1 MHRFV
6 ALNIANANVALTHP
20 VTSLSGFS
28 HFNAILVAKSFMTE
42 LASRAR
48 TPSIEVTK
56 GVKDACLASKASRY
70 SFSSRSQLIGEQNQ
84 QYG

>member
-6 ALNIANANVALTHP
+6 ALNIANANDAHTHP
-20 VTSLSGFS
+20 VTSLNGFPTS
-28 HFNAILVAKSFMTE
+28 MSKSFMTE
-42 LASRAR
+42 FASRAR